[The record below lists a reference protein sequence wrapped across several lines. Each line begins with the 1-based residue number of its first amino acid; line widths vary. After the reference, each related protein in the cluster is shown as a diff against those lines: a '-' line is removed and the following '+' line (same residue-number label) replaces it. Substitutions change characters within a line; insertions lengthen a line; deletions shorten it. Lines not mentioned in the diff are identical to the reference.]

1 MQSQLMILAAFKR
14 WELQLAKEGGAWELF
29 LGKSGKSFKDLN
41 VLPYQDVQKYLHG
54 DLKKKKASMP
64 VFKRAVLLNL
74 PPARFENAEEKNPT
88 NTA

>member
-1 MQSQLMILAAFKR
+1 
-14 WELQLAKEGGAWELF
+14 
-29 LGKSGKSFKDLN
+29 
-41 VLPYQDVQKYLHG
+41 
-54 DLKKKKASMP
+54 MP

>member
-41 VLPYQDVQKYLHG
+41 VLPSQDVQKYLHC
-54 DLKKKKASMP
+54 DFKKKASMP